1 MSAYES
7 TNQLIHAN
15 IIITLSA
22 MQKESHVVFLDAIP
36 VRCTNLIIFL
46 CRSLLTLYHHVT
58 RLNTFKIIKT
68 LKLQLCHTLTAA
80 TIEGL

>member
-15 IIITLSA
+15 IIITHTA
-22 MQKESHVVFLDAIP
+22 MYKESHVGFLGATP

-46 CRSLLTLYHHVT
+46 CRRLLTLYHRVT
-58 RLNTFKIIKT
+58 RLYTFKIIKT
-68 LKLQLCHTLTAA
+68 LQLQPCH
-80 TIEGL
+80 I